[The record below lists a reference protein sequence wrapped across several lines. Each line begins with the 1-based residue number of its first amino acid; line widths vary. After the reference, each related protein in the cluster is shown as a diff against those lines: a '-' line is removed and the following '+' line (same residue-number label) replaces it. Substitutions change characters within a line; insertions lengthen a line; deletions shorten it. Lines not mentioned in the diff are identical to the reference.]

1 MGFNDKE
8 GLPKER
14 TLVPVIKK
22 LLKAGSSACSPGVKL
37 VVEIVVLLF
46 KNVPVTVK
54 LLVFS
59 NLYHE

>member
-37 VVEIVVLLF
+37 VVEIVVLLLECS
-46 KNVPVTVK
+46 VTVK